1 MHRTALELEE
11 FKITK
16 PVEGKEFT
24 RKLGMRARSKAKRI
38 ETPSDR
44 LDLVQQPSSESKGK
58 SIDGK
63 SIDEETN
70 LRSDIDDSTEM
81 RPEVDHAEMRHEL
94 DNIEMRPDIDELE
107 VYD

>member
-44 LDLVQQPSSESKGK
+44 LDLV
-58 SIDGK
+58 
-63 SIDEETN
+63 
-70 LRSDIDDSTEM
+70 
-81 RPEVDHAEMRHEL
+81 
-94 DNIEMRPDIDELE
+94 
-107 VYD
+107 